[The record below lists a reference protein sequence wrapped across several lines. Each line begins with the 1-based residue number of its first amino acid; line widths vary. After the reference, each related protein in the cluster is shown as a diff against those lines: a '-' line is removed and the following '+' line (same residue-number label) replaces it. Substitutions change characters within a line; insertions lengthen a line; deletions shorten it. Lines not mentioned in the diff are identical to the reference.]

1 LAKCKELATAFCLN
15 VRRNNRGDFME
26 VEDCFPEER
35 ALLNSDTSCYG
46 SCLRKCYRYH
56 YTNIESVVSILE
68 SKCIWLMHYSNQN
81 DSSEGRYILENIAK
95 KSKSYKD
102 LIEALTANF
111 YLSSFSLYGNLLSQW
126 RGYGDI
132 NIGFDYEGMESDLR
146 KIGDQS
152 GIDVASSG
160 MLFSECT
167 YLSRDN
173 ESFEKIVND
182 IENRMKEIVKPN
194 PLFLDQYQYLSI
206 GATCFS
212 VKHPGFREEHEYR
225 VYSYLWEK
233 KPFLHNGRNHLEFH
247 FSPCR
252 VQRIVIGPSNE
263 QESNRKRIEEF
274 LSSRN
279 EYEHVELVTSTIPF
293 IKKENTRSNYC
304 A

>member
-1 LAKCKELATAFCLN
+1 
-15 VRRNNRGDFME
+15 
-26 VEDCFPEER
+26 
-35 ALLNSDTSCYG
+35 
-46 SCLRKCYRYH
+46 
-56 YTNIESVVSILE
+56 
-68 SKCIWLMHYSNQN
+68 MHYSNLN
-81 DSSEGRYILENIAK
+81 DSSESRYILENITN

-102 LIEALTANF
+102 LIEVLTANF

-160 MLFSECT
+160 TLFSECT

-173 ESFEKIVND
+173 KSFEKIVND
-182 IENRMKEIVKPN
+182 IENRMKEIVKSN

-225 VYSYLWEK
+225 IYSYLWEK
-233 KPFLHNGRNHLEFH
+233 KPFLHNGRSHLELQ

-252 VQRIVIGPSNE
+252 VRRIVIGPSKE

-279 EYEHVELVTSTIPF
+279 EYKHVELVSSTIPF
-293 IKKENTRSNYC
+293 SKKENRRSNYC